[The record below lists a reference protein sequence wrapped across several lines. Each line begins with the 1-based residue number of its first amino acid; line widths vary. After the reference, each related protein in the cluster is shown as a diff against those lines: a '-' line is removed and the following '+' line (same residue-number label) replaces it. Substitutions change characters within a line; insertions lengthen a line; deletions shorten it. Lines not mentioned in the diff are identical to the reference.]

1 MGGGP
6 RGGGP
11 TPGIGGGPRSGGD
24 YTHWNGGRHHGNPPG
39 ANQRPA
45 PGIRSFPQPGQ
56 PPNTFGSVHGYGN
69 VVFPGTGHAP
79 GTFSPFSVVDPTF
92 GSRLAGTV
100 SGFGYPYNYG
110 YSPRTSVPYV
120 VPYYVPVYVP
130 EPVLVAP
137 APVAPTQII
146 YIVPG
151 APERNLTTTA
161 PPSSGN
167 SVITYVVPSREPPPA
182 ADAPQKLYL
191 IAFKNHSIYSA
202 TEYWLEGDTLHYL
215 TSYGAHNQVSLD
227 QVDLEFT
234 TRLNR
239 ERGIEFKL
247 ERQQ

>member
-6 RGGGP
+6 RGGG
-11 TPGIGGGPRSGGD
+11 G
-24 YTHWNGGRHHGNPPG
+24 YTQWNGGRQHGNQPG
-39 ANQRPA
+39 PNQRPA
-45 PGIRSFPQPGQ
+45 PGIRSFPQPGYF
-56 PPNTFGSVHGYGN
+56 PDTFGSVHGYGN

-100 SGFGYPYNYG
+100 SGFGYPYNYDYTG
-110 YSPRTSVPYV
+110 YRRFGQGNLGATVPYV
-120 VPYYVPVYVP
+120 MPYYVPVYVP
-130 EPVLVAP
+130 EP

-151 APERNLTTTA
+151 EPGRSLTTTA
-161 PPSSGN
+161 PSSGGN
-167 SVITYVVPSREPPPA
+167 SVITYVVPSREPPPSA
-182 ADAPQKLYL
+182 AAAPQKLYL

-202 TEYWLEGDTLHYL
+202 TEYWLEEETLHYL

-247 ERQQ
+247 ERQR